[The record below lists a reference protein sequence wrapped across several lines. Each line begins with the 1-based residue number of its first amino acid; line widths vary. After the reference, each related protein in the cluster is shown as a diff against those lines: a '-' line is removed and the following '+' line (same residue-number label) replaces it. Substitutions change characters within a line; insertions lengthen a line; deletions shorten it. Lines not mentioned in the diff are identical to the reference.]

1 MCIIVGDMNIDLNTI
16 SNSATQ
22 INELIAGHDFK
33 QMVDFNTRIT
43 NESETLIDYVI
54 TNRADR
60 LKCNPLNRERISDH
74 ETIEILISKVGGED
88 IGNKQVLSWSNYDKE
103 LLITNLRNCSWHDF
117 DIMDINS
124 KVSILNRNMESAA
137 MPMVNYVAINSGE
150 RPKKWYDE
158 ELKDLK
164 LQKITKYNRWAETRC
179 DYNWSEYINIRN
191 IYNKI
196 IKLKKNKY
204 TQKQIVTAG
213 KNQKKIWKCLNSLI
227 SDKSYK
233 SCEEVVFDDG
243 RCSDP
248 VMLCE
253 KFNSFFVDSIILL
266 NRNIPHHDYMS
277 QLTRYNEENVRLKF
291 RPTNIEEVTKT
302 LRFLSKKI
310 NKSEICNSMVWLD
323 SAEYCGYFL
332 TRIINDSMQTGYF
345 PTLWKIAT
353 VVPIPKIK
361 NSNKAADYRG
371 INILPIDEKV
381 CEIIVKNQLVEFVE
395 SNRILS
401 QHQSAQHQLE
411 LNILANQQ

>member
-1 MCIIVGDMNIDLNTI
+1 M
-16 SNSATQ
+16 
-22 INELIAGHDFK
+22 
-33 QMVDFNTRIT
+33 
-43 NESETLIDYVI
+43 
-54 TNRADR
+54 
-60 LKCNPLNRERISDH
+60 
-74 ETIEILISKVGGED
+74 
-88 IGNKQVLSWSNYDKE
+88 
-103 LLITNLRNCSWHDF
+103 
-117 DIMDINS
+117 
-124 KVSILNRNMESAA
+124 
-137 MPMVNYVAINSGE
+137 
-150 RPKKWYDE
+150 
-158 ELKDLK
+158 
-164 LQKITKYNRWAETRC
+164 
-179 DYNWSEYINIRN
+179 
-191 IYNKI
+191 
-196 IKLKKNKY
+196 
-204 TQKQIVTAG
+204 TAG

-266 NRNIPHHDYMS
+266 NGNIPHHDYMS

-323 SAEYCGYFL
+323 SAEYYGYFL

-371 INILPIDEKV
+371 INILPINEKV

-401 QHQSAQHQLE
+401 QHQSAFRAKHSCESTINYFINDLKFSMEDGQFVVAVFLDLKRAFETVDRIQMLQKLWDIGVRNTE
-411 LNILANQQ
+411 LKWFTSYLDMDILFSLLMTPY